1 MKMAMTTSGQS
12 LLKVLLLPVV
22 GVVAQDNEE
31 NWKQWTGVVRYI
43 AAWFFV
49 VLGLHAMLYSHL
61 ATHALLKR
69 YQYKAKAIWGT
80 ILECEARADNAFQV
94 SVLYHAT
101 SHKYANNPRLRFRQ
115 PDAVEEKRY
124 MRRWHTQQPLQRG
137 TRVELL
143 LLPNNPKSALA
154 QEVILA
160 QLSNHSYCRTCLV
173 LSPGLLLLSA
183 ILYLA
188 IRTVQEQD
196 GTTVGFL
203 VVVVSFSLILIIAQA
218 WSRRRFDAEC
228 RKKFFSAVAMRTTE
242 TRSDPLLQSH
252 DGIPIV
258 QGQDV
263 IT

>member
-1 MKMAMTTSGQS
+1 MRTSGRS
-12 LLKVLLLPVV
+12 LLTVLLLPVA
-22 GVVAQDNEE
+22 GVVAQDDHEE
-31 NWKQWTGVVRYI
+31 DWKQWAGLVRYI

-49 VLGLHAMLYSHL
+49 VLGLHTMLYSHL

-80 ILECEARADNAFQV
+80 ILECETRADNAFQV

-101 SHKYANNPRLRFRQ
+101 SHKYANNPRLRFRN
-115 PDAVEEKRY
+115 PDAMEEKRY

-137 TRVELL
+137 TRVEMLL
-143 LLPNNPKSALA
+143 LSNNPKSALA
-154 QEVILA
+154 QEVVLA
-160 QLSNHSYCRTCLV
+160 QLSNHSHCRTCLV

-196 GTTVGFL
+196 DNTVGFL
-203 VVVVSFSLILIIAQA
+203 VVVISFSLILISAQA
-218 WSRRRFDAEC
+218 WSRRQFDAEC